1 MAQDDERMDRLYP
14 KVLDTDKEFQSVRI
28 ESVETR
34 NDGWLVTRSDGFS
47 LHITNDIEK
56 VAPIPGETM
65 TLYGRGIKCPVRGI
79 VISGR
84 VYRYEAPW

>member
-1 MAQDDERMDRLYP
+1 MATNSEIHEFL
-14 KVLDTDKEFQSVRI
+14 VNLDTDKEFQSVGI
-28 ESVETR
+28 ESVEIL
-34 NDGWLVTRSDGFS
+34 NDGWLVTRSDGFW
-47 LHITNDIEK
+47 LHVTNDIEK

-65 TLYGRGIKCPVRGI
+65 ICYGAGIKSPVRGI